1 MRQKHSQF
9 PNDEQLLIEANKPN
23 SKKLSIEINRTQI
36 TIVIKLIGLGIEHF
50 FPNSNSIFEWLQRN
64 LSDFYLDRYLH
75 MYQAHLSLINGWET
89 TMATTMIIWC
99 YVLLNRLVFLKSLH
113 SLFIH
118 KQIYAKNWK
127 KKLHL
132 IYLLL
137 RIVQEFIRN

>member
-75 MYQAHLSLINGWET
+75 MYQAHLSLING
-89 TMATTMIIWC
+89 
-99 YVLLNRLVFLKSLH
+99 
-113 SLFIH
+113 
-118 KQIYAKNWK
+118 
-127 KKLHL
+127 
-132 IYLLL
+132 
-137 RIVQEFIRN
+137 